1 MTQYISTKMSL
12 EIREVISKKDF
23 KEFVDVQFDIYK
35 NNKYWVP
42 PIKKDEIKAL
52 NPTYNP
58 AFRFCKA
65 KFWIATKD
73 GKCVGR
79 IGAIINNDYNK
90 KTGEKT
96 GRFSRTEFINDK
108 AVSKILFDTA
118 EKWLKNEGMTKIQ
131 GPLGFTNLDHQGMLV
146 EGFDHLP
153 SAASEYHLP
162 YYQEHMIANGFEKEI
177 DWIEFRLFLEGVPEK
192 AKRVAE
198 VIKTRNGLTVKSF
211 TNSNELRPFAYELFD
226 ILNIAFKELFS
237 VVHLDKEMI
246 DYYVNRYLMLLNPEF
261 VKIISDAEGKTVA
274 FIVGLPS
281 LSEGLQKAKGKIFPF
296 GWYHIKQSLKKPKV
310 VDLMLT
316 GILPDYQGKGV
327 AAILINELQTVMEKY
342 GVTEVET
349 TGIFEDNQKAIQ
361 NWKNYENIQHKRKR
375 CWKKNL

>member
-1 MTQYISTKMSL
+1 MS
-12 EIREVISKKDF
+12 ITIKEVTAGKDYKDF
-23 KEFVDVQFDIYK
+23 VNVQFNIYEG
-35 NNKYWVP
+35 NNFWVP

-52 NPTYNP
+52 QASHNP
-58 AFRFCKA
+58 AFRFCNT
-65 KFWIATKD
+65 KFWNAYKN

-79 IGAIINNDYNK
+79 IGAIINEKYNE
-90 KTGEKT
+90 KTGEKI
-96 GRFSRTEFINDK
+96 GRFSRTEFIDDE
-108 AVSKILFDTA
+108 AVSAALFQTA
-118 EKWLKNEGMTKIQ
+118 EKWLKDQGMTGVQ

-162 YYQEHMIANGFEKEI
+162 YYKDHLEKLGYEKEV

-198 VIKTRNGLTVKSF
+198 IIKARNGLTVKSF
-211 TNSNELRPFAYELFD
+211 TKTSELRPYAVELFQ
-226 ILNIAFKELFS
+226 ILNEAFKDLFS
-237 VVHLDKEMI
+237 VIYLDDEMI

-261 VKIISDAEGKTVA
+261 VKLIFDKDEKIVA

-281 LSEGLQKAKGKIFPF
+281 LSEGLQKAKGKLFPF
-296 GWYHIKQSLKKPKV
+296 GWYHINKALKQPKV

-316 GILPDYQGKGV
+316 GIMPEYQGKGV

-342 GVTEVET
+342 NVSEVET
-349 TGIFEDNQKAIQ
+349 TGIFETNQKAIQ
-361 NWKNYENIQHKRKR
+361 NWKNYEHIQHKRKR
-375 CWKKNL
+375 CWKKQL